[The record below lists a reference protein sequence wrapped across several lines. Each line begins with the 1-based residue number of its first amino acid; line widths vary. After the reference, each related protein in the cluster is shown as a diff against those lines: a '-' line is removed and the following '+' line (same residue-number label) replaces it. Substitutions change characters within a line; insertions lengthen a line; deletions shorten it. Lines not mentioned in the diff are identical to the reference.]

1 MLAFGPGL
9 AAWGLVTGVAMTQS
23 GLGVGLSIL
32 MSLTVYAGSAQL
44 ASLPLLAS
52 GAPMWV
58 IWASAFCV
66 NLRFVIFSS
75 QWRVHLGHLPRRRRL
90 VLGYLLADL
99 NLVVFQKAWPDRDSA
114 PDRTGALR
122 RRRRGRGVDGVA
134 GLVARRHPAVVAGAA
149 QLGPRLRRHA
159 VDARHRLFAAQ
170 RPHRLGRGDR
180 LRGGGGGG
188 VRAAAQ
194 AQHPGRDRR
203 GGGGEPGHGARPVR
217 SPERR
222 HDASACVDAARLG
235 VRRDHDPRPGRG
247 DRALAR
253 LLPLVEARPAPARRA
268 AARAAGRA
276 AGGDRRR
283 HRARRSS

>member
-99 NLVVFQKAWPDRDSA
+99 NLVVFQKAWPDRDVHQTGQAATPPAARPRCGRCGRFRRSPASCCRPSCRSA
-114 PDRTGALR
+114 GASASPAR
-122 RRRRGRGVDGVA
+122 CRCSASPIRCSTTARAWVA
-134 GLVARRHPAVVAGAA
+134 AIVSAAAAVAAFALPLKLNILVAI
-149 QLGPRLRRHA
+149 
-159 VDARHRLFAAQ
+159 
-170 RPHRLGRGDR
+170 
-180 LRGGGGGG
+180 
-188 VRAAAQ
+188 AAAV
-194 AQHPGRDRR
+194 A
-203 GGGGEPGHGARPVR
+203 
-217 SPERR
+217 
-222 HDASACVDAARLG
+222 AS
-235 VRRDHDPRPGRG
+235 
-247 DRALAR
+247 
-253 LLPLVEARPAPARRA
+253 LVMAKAGRPAERA
-268 AARAAGRA
+268 
-276 AGGDRRR
+276 
-283 HRARRSS
+283 S